1 MNANIVILTDSD
13 NGKEVTVPRGG
24 ILLVRLEANET
35 TGFSWHALVNPSLPF
50 HLEGGSHAGALQA
63 AGMVGGGRVQELRF
77 SIAGDGAS
85 FTAAAWLRLLLLRP
99 FERSIDGAQ
108 QWAVKITVPGEA

>member
-1 MNANIVILTDSD
+1 MNAKIVTLTDSD
-13 NGKEVTVPRGG
+13 NGKEVIVPRGG

-63 AGMVGGGRVQELRF
+63 PGMVGGGRVQELRF
-77 SIAGDGAS
+77 SIADDGAS
-85 FTAAAWLRLLLLRP
+85 FTESAWLHLLLLRP
-99 FERSIDGAQ
+99 FERGIDGAQ
-108 QWAVKITVPGEA
+108 QWAVKITVPGVA